1 MRAEPLGLAM
11 SYIQRSG
18 RVDRRPAAETSPDF
32 VARYE
37 RDRA

>member
-1 MRAEPLGLAM
+1 M

-18 RVDRRPAAETSPDF
+18 RIDSARLREISPDF

-37 RDRA
+37 RDRASGAGVKR